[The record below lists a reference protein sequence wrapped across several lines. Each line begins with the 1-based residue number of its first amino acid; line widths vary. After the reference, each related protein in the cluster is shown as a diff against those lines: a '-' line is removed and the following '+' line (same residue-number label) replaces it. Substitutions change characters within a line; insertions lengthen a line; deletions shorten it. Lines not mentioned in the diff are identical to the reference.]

1 MGGRMDTKHRNGFSL
16 IEVLIAATIFSVG
29 MLALVGLQYS
39 SIHLTT
45 TSNNRFIA
53 NNLVQQA
60 MEHARAQGL
69 AHFDPSEFQGEFDLQ
84 GHPATGETDRSFT
97 RQVTVAGNDIRV
109 RVSWQEKGEVKHV
122 TASSLIF

>member
-1 MGGRMDTKHRNGFSL
+1 MHEKQNRGFSL
-16 IEVLIAATIFSVG
+16 IEVLIAATIFSIG

-39 SIHLTT
+39 SIYLTT

-69 AHFDPSEFQGEFDLQ
+69 SQFDPGAFDGEFDLQ
-84 GHPATGETDRSFT
+84 GQPANGDTDRSFT
-97 RQVTVAGNDIRV
+97 RQVTVAGNNIRV

>member
-1 MGGRMDTKHRNGFSL
+1 MSDKRERGFSL
-16 IEVLIAATIFSVG
+16 LEVLIAATIFAIG

-39 SIHLTT
+39 SIYLTT

-60 MEHARAQGL
+60 MEHARAEGL
-69 AHFDPSEFQGEFDLQ
+69 SQFDPGAFEGEFDLQ
-84 GHPATGETDRSFT
+84 GYPATADTGRRFA
-97 RQVTVAGNDIRV
+97 RQVTVAGNSVRV